1 MYIEEIYK
9 KMFLYISGGSWYYG
23 GSEHC
28 RKKNATYKRTSLK
41 LEMSLQKFREKVK
54 YIVYTS

>member
-1 MYIEEIYK
+1 
-9 KMFLYISGGSWYYG
+9 MFLYISGGSWYYG

-28 RKKNATYKRTSLK
+28 RKKTATYKRTSLK

>member
-1 MYIEEIYK
+1 MAVASIAEK
-9 KMFLYISGGSWYYG
+9 KT
-23 GSEHC
+23 
-28 RKKNATYKRTSLK
+28 ATYKRTSLK